1 MLRSRLA
8 LWLSIFLF
16 PPLGLVLLW
25 ARGDLG
31 VLRRIAGTLGIGII
45 AILELFFVYGMRV
58 VWNGTVSPTA
68 VTFDTRARQ
77 YVRLEESR
85 ERQRAERAVAA
96 LAVGNPAIV
105 QPAGYWTDFRG
116 PNRAGVYAETE
127 IDTAWPAAGL
137 QRLWKQPVGGGY
149 ASFTVGEG
157 RAYTIEQRRDKEA
170 VTAYD
175 LQTGRELWAF
185 SYPAL
190 FDEVLGG
197 AGPRATPVYHAGFI
211 YALGAKGDLHCLSAK
226 NGAPKWSKN
235 ILADNGAKNIHWA
248 MSGSPLVVDE
258 KVIVTPG
265 GSNGRSL
272 VAYDRLTGERV
283 WRALNDRAAYTS
295 PIVATLGGQRQIVWI
310 SGERALGASLED
322 GKLLWEFPFPAQMDM
337 NCSQPVIVDDAHVL
351 LSSAQGPGAALVE
364 ISKTGD
370 GFAAHPV
377 WQNNRLKN
385 KFNSSVLYQG
395 YVYGFDEAILACV
408 DVKTGELKWKGG
420 RYGYGQLLLAG
431 GYLII
436 TTEEGDVVL
445 VRATPEGH
453 QELARFSAVQ
463 GRTWNIPAIDNGLL
477 LVRNTSEMA
486 CFRLGKSA
494 Q

>member
-25 ARGDLG
+25 MRGDLG
-31 VLRRIAGTLGIGII
+31 VLRRIAGTLGIGIL

-58 VWNGTVSPTA
+58 VWNGAFSPMT

-77 YVRLEESR
+77 YVRLEENR
-85 ERQRAERAVAA
+85 ARQRAQAAVAA
-96 LAVGNPAIV
+96 LPVRTPAMV
-105 QPAGYWTDFRG
+105 QPAAYWTDFRG

-127 IDTAWPAAGL
+127 IDTVWPSTGL
-137 QRLWKQPVGGGY
+137 HRLWKQPVGGGY

-175 LQTGRELWAF
+175 VQTGRELWAF

-197 AGPRATPVYHAGFI
+197 AGPRATPVYHDGLI
-211 YALGAKGDLHCLSAK
+211 YALGANGDLHCLSAK
-226 NGAPKWSKN
+226 TGTPKWSKN
-235 ILADNGAKNIHWA
+235 ILTDNGAKNIHWA

-265 GSNGRSL
+265 GTNGRSL
-272 VAYDRLTGERV
+272 VAYNRVTGEPV

-295 PIVATLGGQRQIVWI
+295 PIVATLARERQIVWI

-322 GKLLWEFPFPAQMDM
+322 GKVLWEFPFPAQMDM

-351 LSSAQGPGAALVE
+351 LSSAQGPGAALLE
-364 ISKTGD
+364 ITKAGNA
-370 GFAAHPV
+370 FAAHPV

-408 DVKTGELKWKGG
+408 DAKTGEVKWKGG

-436 TTEEGDVVL
+436 TTEEGEVVL

-453 QELARFSAVQ
+453 QELARFSALQ